1 MRIIGIDEKDDW
13 DARITEG
20 FPPRDQNPD
29 GPGIEGTL
37 GAEELLERDRLLL
50 APAQKAMERAG
61 FYAYST
67 INQEGRLAVA
77 SDDETGRFDI
87 WVDDNEFVV
96 TLWASNPGLY
106 MDEEN
111 AWRRRSM
118 ERLARLAIP
127 RVAKGMLEEHQEA
140 MWDDDDHGV
149 AVRLTYYVPLSH
161 VDHIGELVRHRIP
174 ELAELITYVER
185 QLI

>member
-13 DARITEG
+13 DAEISNG
-20 FPPRDQNPD
+20 FPARDPD
-29 GPGIEGTL
+29 PVGPSVEGTF
-37 GAEELLERDRLLL
+37 GGDDEMEHARRAL
-50 APAQKAMERAG
+50 APVQKSMERAG
-61 FYAYST
+61 FYAYTS
-67 INQEGRLAVA
+67 INSDAKLAVA

-87 WVDDNEFVV
+87 WLGDDEYVI

-106 MDEEN
+106 MEEEN

-127 RVAKGMLEEHQEA
+127 RITQGMLEPHQEA

-149 AVRLTYYVPLSH
+149 AVRLTYYLPLSWADS
-161 VDHIGELVRHRIP
+161 VGEFVRHRIP
-174 ELAELITYVER
+174 ELAEVIIYVER
-185 QLI
+185 QLT

>member
-13 DARITEG
+13 DAEIADGYPARDANPSGPSVEG
-20 FPPRDQNPD
+20 N
-29 GPGIEGTL
+29 L
-37 GAEELLERDRLLL
+37 AAEDDLERSRHVL
-50 APAQKAMERAG
+50 APVQKSMERAG
-61 FYAYST
+61 FYAYTS

-87 WVDDNEFVV
+87 WVDDNEYVI

-140 MWDDDDHGV
+140 MWDEDDHGV
-149 AVRLTYYVPLSH
+149 AVRLTYYLPLSYA
-161 VDHIGELVRHRIP
+161 DSAGEFVRHRIP
-174 ELAELITYVER
+174 ELVEVITYVER
-185 QLI
+185 QLT